1 MDSSMDGEEK
11 IKMDSSMDGE
21 EKREKEHQYWR
32 DSVIMPTSTKENP
45 ALGFLRVFSIPFYF
59 SFT

>member
-1 MDSSMDGEEK
+1 MV
-11 IKMDSSMDGE
+11 KMDSSMDGE

-45 ALGFLRVFSIPFYF
+45 ALGFFRVFSIPFYF